1 MVIGIDASALT
12 KTQPTGVEFYV
23 HQLLAAMM
31 QKPLADGERVILY
44 APKPKPSDLAL
55 PPGWEWK
62 ELRSFLPRGWTHV
75 RLSIELFLH
84 PPTVFFSP
92 AHEVPFL
99 HRKSKIASTVH
110 DVVFRL
116 APRSYAPGSLRRQ
129 EWAIRRAAKH
139 SSALFSVSQAT
150 KQDVVEMYKVPEE
163 KITVTPLALRPLPQ
177 ATPKSEV
184 LTHYVLPEKN
194 YFLFLGRIEEKKGID
209 TLIDAFLEVRKRL
222 PQDKAPLL
230 VLAGKRGYNGKDIE
244 SRAIASPLA
253 RDIRFLGYVPDEHL
267 PALYEG
273 ALAFVF
279 PSNGEGFGLPLL
291 EAMSRGTPVVASD
304 LPALREVGA
313 EAALFATPR
322 DVASWTGVL
331 ERIVLEPEI
340 SQKLQVAGLERAKDF
355 SWAKTADLTWE
366 VLRKL
371 K

>member
-1 MVIGIDASALT
+1 MMAE
-12 KTQPTGVEFYV
+12 P
-23 HQLLAAMM
+23 LLS
-31 QKPLADGERVILY
+31 GERVILY
-44 APKPKPSDLAL
+44 GPVPQPSDLML

-62 ELRSFLPRGWTHV
+62 ELRSFLPRGWTHI
-75 RLSIELFLH
+75 RLSLELFLY
-84 PPTVFFSP
+84 PPTIFFSP

-99 HRKSKIASTVH
+99 HRKSKIVSTVH

-139 SSALFSVSQAT
+139 SSALLAVSQAT
-150 KQDVVEMYKVPEE
+150 KQDIVDMYKVPEE
-163 KITVTPLALRPLPQ
+163 KITVTPLALRPLSQPV
-177 ATPKSEV
+177 ATAEV
-184 LTHYVLPEKN
+184 LTHYVLPEKK

-222 PQDKAPLL
+222 PVNKAPLL

-253 RDIRFLGYVPDEHL
+253 RDIRFLGYVPDNHL
-267 PALYEG
+267 PALYQG

-279 PSNGEGFGLPLL
+279 PSNGEGFGLPVL
-291 EAMSRGTPVVASD
+291 EAMAQGTPVIASD
-304 LPALREVGA
+304 LPALREVAG

-322 DVASWTGVL
+322 DIPTWTAALERLVVEPDLAETLRQAGEQRAAEFSWT
-331 ERIVLEPEI
+331 
-340 SQKLQVAGLERAKDF
+340 
-355 SWAKTADLTWE
+355 KTATLTWQ

-371 K
+371 CQPT